1 MKLRL
6 IRSGIHK
13 ILYETSF
20 WIGGLVGILIV
31 SAIEVSKNMGFRVP
45 IPFLTMGFTVIL
57 CANLGGLKT
66 GLACTSVISIYIIY
80 IAWIKWVPSVF
91 TPEPIR
97 ISLVILLILIT
108 AILLGRTTDKKNLLI
123 KTLKTTQN
131 ELKKRVL
138 ELAETNALLEREN
151 QERQQME
158 AVLQSLILET
168 ASVTGVEFFPALA
181 QHLGLT
187 LGFRYVIVTEVIQ
200 EIPGRVRTLAFW
212 GGDHFLENTELDLD
226 QTLCNEIN
234 KTRSL
239 TYFPDRVQELFPHLS
254 FLVELQVISSIGVP
268 IISHS
273 EQIIGYLC
281 LLHDQPIK
289 NEDRTQSLIHI
300 FAGRIVAE
308 LERKQAEEAQQKA
321 EAKYRSIFENAI
333 EGIFQ
338 STPDGYYL
346 SANPA
351 LARIYGYD
359 SPEDLIQNLR
369 NISEQLYVNP
379 KERQEFTQIM
389 LEQGQISGF
398 EYQVYRQD
406 RQVIWISE
414 NSRSV
419 YDNQGNILYYEG
431 TVEDITQRKLAEEKL
446 LYNAFYD
453 ELTSLP
459 NRALFID
466 RVQQSLAHS
475 QRRSDSLFAVLYVD
489 LDRFKV
495 INDSLGH
502 AVGNQLL
509 IDLSQRLINTVR
521 EGDTVAR
528 LNGDEFAVLVEDIQ
542 EIEDAT
548 QIAERISLTLS
559 QPFQLE
565 QQEVFTSA
573 SIGITFNFQSSG
585 HLYESAEELLQDA
598 DTAMRHAKYLGQGS
612 PQLFDQKMQ
621 KNFRSRLQ
629 LETDLRRAIERDELL
644 LNYQLIVSLLTGEI
658 AGFEA
663 LVRWNHPKRGLVS
676 PVQFIPLAEETGLI
690 VPIGEWVLRTACKQM
705 RQWQIEELVNQ
716 NVTMSVN
723 VAGRQFAQLKLVN
736 MIHDILQETGLDAKL
751 LRLEITEGVIM
762 EHFESATAQLQQLR
776 DLGIQLSID
785 DFGTG
790 YSSLSRLQQFPID
803 ILKIDRSFVSPLGS
817 KAENREIVETIINL
831 AVNLKM
837 SVVAE
842 GVETL
847 EQILELKQLGCHY
860 GQGYFFSRPL
870 DSEGIRQLILNH
882 QFKYL

>member
-6 IRSGIHK
+6 IRYGIHK

-20 WIGGLVGILIV
+20 WIGGFVGILIV
-31 SAIEVSKNMGFRVP
+31 SAIEVSKNMGFWVP
-45 IPFLTMGFTVIL
+45 IPFVIMGFSVIL

-108 AILLGRTTDKKNLLI
+108 AILLGRTTDKKNLVI
-123 KTLKTTQN
+123 QTLKTTQN

-138 ELAETNALLEREN
+138 ELAETNALLDREN
-151 QERQQME
+151 QERQQAE

-239 TYFPDRVQELFPHLS
+239 TYFSDRVQELFPHLS
-254 FLVELQVISSIGVP
+254 SLVELQVVSSIGVP

-289 NEDRTQSLIHI
+289 NEDRIQSLIHI

-612 PQLFDQKMQ
+612 PQLFDQRMQ

-705 RQWQIEELVNQ
+705 RQWQIEQLVNH

-736 MIHDILQETGLDAKL
+736 MIQDILQETGLDAKL

-762 EHFESATAQLQQLR
+762 EHFESATTQLQQLR

-870 DSEGIRQLILNH
+870 DSEGIKQLILNH

>member
-1 MKLRL
+1 MRLRL
-6 IRSGIHK
+6 IRYRIRQMF
-13 ILYETSF
+13 YQAPF
-20 WIGGLVGILIV
+20 WMGGLVGLLMVI
-31 SAIEVSKNMGFRVP
+31 SIEVAKQLGFQVP
-45 IPFLTMGFTVIL
+45 VPFLIMGLTVML

-66 GLACTSVISIYIIY
+66 GLSCAVVIAIYIIY
-80 IAWIKWVPSVF
+80 LAGKQLFPNVLS
-91 TPEPIR
+91 PEPLQVSFI
-97 ISLVILLILIT
+97 ISLIFLA
-108 AILLGRTTDKKNLLI
+108 AILLGKTSDKNQALI
-123 KTLKTTQN
+123 YRLKTTEN
-131 ELKKRVL
+131 ELKKRLL
-138 ELAETNALLEREN
+138 ELAETNALLDQEN
-151 QERQQME
+151 QERQQAE
-158 AVLQSLILET
+158 ATLKSLLLET
-168 ASVTGVEFFPALA
+168 SSVTGLEFFPTLA
-181 QHLGLT
+181 RHLGQT
-187 LGFRYVIVTEVIQ
+187 LGFRYVIVSEVIPDSP
-200 EIPGRVRTLAFW
+200 ERLRTLAFW
-212 GGDHFLENTELDLD
+212 EENRFLENQEFDWDKTLPKEVNSTRILTLIHD
-226 QTLCNEIN
+226 QLQE
-234 KTRSL
+234 RFPYLLSL
-239 TYFPDRVQELFPHLS
+239 VDVPVVSY
-254 FLVELQVISSIGVP
+254 IGLP
-268 IISHS
+268 IISRS

-289 NEDRTQSLIHI
+289 NESRIQSLIHI

-308 LERKQAEEAQQKA
+308 LERKQAEEAQKKA

-338 STPDGYYL
+338 STPDGRYL

-351 LARIYGYD
+351 LARIYGYH
-359 SPEDLIQNLR
+359 SPEELIQNLT

-379 KERQEFTQIM
+379 KQRQEFCQLM
-389 LEQGQISGF
+389 AEQGKISGF
-398 EYQVYRQD
+398 EYQIYRQD
-406 RQVIWISE
+406 GQIIWISE
-414 NSRSV
+414 NSRAV
-419 YDNQGNILYYEG
+419 YDQEGNTLYYEG
-431 TVEDITQRKLAEEKL
+431 TVEDITQRKIAEEKL
-446 LYNAFYD
+446 VYNAFYD

-466 RVQQSLAHS
+466 RLQQSLAHA
-475 QRRSDSLFAVLYVD
+475 QRRSDTLFAVLYLD

-509 IDLSQRLINTVR
+509 VDLSQRLINSVR
-521 EGDTVAR
+521 DGDTVAR

-542 EIEDAT
+542 DVQDAT
-548 QIAERISLTLS
+548 QIAERISMTLA

-573 SIGITFNFQSSG
+573 SIGITFNFQSTG
-585 HLYESAEELLQDA
+585 RLYESAEELLRDA
-598 DTAMRHAKYLGQGS
+598 DTAMRHAKYSGQGC
-612 PQLFDQKMQ
+612 PQLFDQRMQ
-621 KNFRSRLQ
+621 KNFRGRLQ
-629 LETDLRRAIERDELL
+629 LETDLRRAIERQELL
-644 LNYQLIVSLLTGEI
+644 LNYQLIVSLSTEEI

-663 LVRWNHPKRGLVS
+663 LVRWNHPQRGLVS

-690 VPIGEWVLRTACKQM
+690 VPIGEWVLRTACQQM
-705 RQWQIEELVNQ
+705 RQWQLEHLINSH
-716 NVTMSVN
+716 VTMSVN

-736 MIHDILQETGLDAKL
+736 MIHDILLETGLDAKN

-762 EHFESATAQLQQLR
+762 EHFETATTQLQQLR

-803 ILKIDRSFVSPLGS
+803 ILKIDRSFVSPLGNQV
-817 KAENREIVETIINL
+817 ENREIVETIINL

-870 DSEGIRQLILNH
+870 DSEGIKQLILNR
-882 QFKYL
+882 QFKAL

>member
-1 MKLRL
+1 MRYR
-6 IRSGIHK
+6 IRK
-13 ILYETSF
+13 ILYQAPF
-20 WIGGLVGILIV
+20 WTGGLMGLLIV
-31 SAIEVSKNMGFRVP
+31 GTIEVLKHWGFRVP
-45 IPFLTMGFTVIL
+45 VPFLFLGLTVML
-57 CANLGGLKT
+57 CANLGGLNN
-66 GLACTSVISIYIIY
+66 GLTCAGVISIYIIY
-80 IAWIKWVPSVF
+80 AAWAQQFPTILIL
-91 TPEPIR
+91 EPIQL
-97 ISLVILLILIT
+97 SFVILLIFIT
-108 AILLGRTTDKKNLLI
+108 AILLGRTTDKNNRLI
-123 KTLKTTQN
+123 LTLKTTQS
-131 ELKKRVL
+131 ELRQRLL
-138 ELAETNALLEREN
+138 ELAEINALLDQEN
-151 QERQQME
+151 QERQQAE
-158 AVLQSLILET
+158 TALQSLILET

-181 QHLGLT
+181 RQLSLALGV
-187 LGFRYVIVTEVIQ
+187 RYVIVTEVIP
-200 EIPGRVRTLAFW
+200 ELPGRVRTLAFW
-212 GGDHFLENTELDLD
+212 GGDRFLENAEYDLD
-226 QTLCNEIN
+226 QTLCTQVYQ
-234 KTRSL
+234 TRSL
-239 TYFPDRVQELFPHLS
+239 TFYPDRVQEIFPHILS
-254 FLVELQVISSIGVP
+254 LAELNVVAYIGLP
-268 IISHS
+268 LFGRSDK
-273 EQIIGYLC
+273 IIGHLC

-289 NEDRTQSLIHI
+289 NEARTQSMIHI
-300 FAGRIVAE
+300 FAGRVAAE
-308 LERKQAEEAQQKA
+308 LERKQAEEAQKQA

-338 STPDGYYL
+338 TTPDGYYL

-359 SPEDLIQNLR
+359 SPEELIQQLT
-369 NISEQLYVNP
+369 NISEQLYVDP
-379 KERQEFTQIM
+379 KQREEFCKIM
-389 LEQGQISGF
+389 TEQGQISGF
-398 EYQVYRQD
+398 QYQVYHKD
-406 RQVIWISE
+406 GEVIWISE
-414 NSRSV
+414 NSHSV
-419 YDNQGNILYYEG
+419 YDNHGNILYYEG
-431 TVEDITQRKLAEEKL
+431 TIEDITQRKQAEEKL

-453 ELTSLP
+453 ELTTLP
-459 NRALFID
+459 NRSLFID
-466 RVQQSLAHS
+466 RLQQSLAHA
-475 QRRSDSLFAVLYVD
+475 QRRSDALFAVLYID

-509 IDLSQRLINTVR
+509 VELGQRLMNTVR
-521 EGDTVAR
+521 DGDTVAR

-542 EIEDAT
+542 DVQDAT
-548 QIAERISLTLS
+548 QIAERISMILA

-573 SIGITFNFQSSG
+573 SIGITFNFQSTG
-585 HLYESAEELLQDA
+585 RLYESAEELLRDA

-612 PQLFDQKMQ
+612 PQLFDQRMQ

-629 LETDLRRAIERDELL
+629 LETDLRRAIERKELL
-644 LNYQLIVSLLTGEI
+644 LNYQLIVSLVTGEI

-663 LVRWNHPKRGLVS
+663 LARWNHPQRGLVS

-690 VPIGEWVLRTACKQM
+690 VPIGEWVLKTACEQM
-705 RQWQIEELVNQ
+705 RQWQLEHLIN
-716 NVTMSVN
+716 NTVTMSVN
-723 VAGRQFAQLKLVN
+723 VAGRQFSQLKLVN
-736 MIHDILQETGLDAKL
+736 MIQEVLEETGLEAKN

-762 EHFESATAQLQQLR
+762 EHFESATTQLQELR

-817 KAENREIVETIINL
+817 KVENREIVETIINL

-870 DSEGIRQLILNH
+870 DTEGIRQLILNH